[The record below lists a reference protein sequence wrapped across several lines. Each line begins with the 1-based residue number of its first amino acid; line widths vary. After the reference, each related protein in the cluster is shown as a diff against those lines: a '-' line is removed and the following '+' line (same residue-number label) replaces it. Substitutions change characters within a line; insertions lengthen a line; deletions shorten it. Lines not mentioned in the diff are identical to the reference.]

1 MRILWLTT
9 NLLLPLDKGGK
20 LRTWHLMRHLAA
32 RHEITCI
39 CFADPDQPSANYTGM
54 SAVSSE
60 LVTVPRRERSKEGLG
75 FGAAVARNLFQRLPY
90 AVAQYQ
96 VVCIS
101 PRGANRPGGQVLRS
115 RGVRFSR
122 ARGESARAPALSG
135 GALHA

>member
-20 LRTWHLMRHLAA
+20 LRTWHVMRHLAA

-39 CFADPDQPSANYTGM
+39 CFADPDQPPANYTGM

-60 LVTVPRRERSKEGLG
+60 LVTVPRRERTKEGLA
-75 FGAAVARNLFQRLPY
+75 FYAAIARNLFQRLPY

-96 VVCIS
+96 S
-101 PRGANRPGGQVLRS
+101 SAFRRA
-115 RGVRFSR
+115 VRT
-122 ARGESARAPALSG
+122 ALVRQP
-135 GALHA
+135 